1 MKTRMISAMLTL
13 AMICS
18 TTFFVKA
25 DQVKIR
31 KAKNTTGG
39 VRSILLDPSHLMV
52 NQDNSVIHVDFL
64 FLLRD
69 VNISVVSSDG
79 RQIYQQVVS
88 SQTSSVDIDLS
99 EEESGVYTVY
109 FTDATGV
116 VYMVSLLYYKF
127 FIYEKYLLSF
137 LFVSIIS
144 LLCRR

>member
-52 NQDNSVIHVDFL
+52 NQDNSVIHQTADRFINKSFHL
-64 FLLRD
+64 RLLRL
-69 VNISVVSSDG
+69 I
-79 RQIYQQVVS
+79 
-88 SQTSSVDIDLS
+88 
-99 EEESGVYTVY
+99 
-109 FTDATGV
+109 
-116 VYMVSLLYYKF
+116 
-127 FIYEKYLLSF
+127 
-137 LFVSIIS
+137 
-144 LLCRR
+144 

>member
-52 NQDNSVIHVDFL
+52 NQVDFL

-99 EEESGVYTVY
+99 GEESGVYTVY
-109 FTDATGV
+109 FTDATG
-116 VYMVSLLYYKF
+116 
-127 FIYEKYLLSF
+127 IC
-137 LFVSIIS
+137 LFGEFVI
-144 LLCRR
+144 L

>member
-31 KAKNTTGG
+31 KAK
-39 VRSILLDPSHLMV
+39 
-52 NQDNSVIHVDFL
+52 SVIHVDFL

-99 EEESGVYTVY
+99 GEESGVYTVY
-109 FTDATGV
+109 FTDATG
-116 VYMVSLLYYKF
+116 
-127 FIYEKYLLSF
+127 IC
-137 LFVSIIS
+137 LFGEFVI
-144 LLCRR
+144 L

>member
-1 MKTRMISAMLTL
+1 MKTRMISIMLTL

-52 NQDNSVIHVDFL
+52 NLNNNVIHVDFF
-64 FLLRD
+64 FLLRE
-69 VNISVVSSDG
+69 VNVSVVSSDG
-79 RQIYQQVVS
+79 RQVYQQVVS
-88 SQTSSVDIDLS
+88 PQTTSVDIDLS
-99 EEESGVYTVY
+99 GEESGVYTVY

-116 VYMVSLLYYKF
+116 CLYGEFVLSQITYK
-127 FIYEKYLLSF
+127 IRYYE
-137 LFVSIIS
+137 
-144 LLCRR
+144 

>member
-31 KAKNTTGG
+31 KAKNT
-39 VRSILLDPSHLMV
+39 HLMV

-99 EEESGVYTVY
+99 GEESGVYTVY
-109 FTDATGV
+109 FTDATG
-116 VYMVSLLYYKF
+116 
-127 FIYEKYLLSF
+127 IC
-137 LFVSIIS
+137 LFGEFVI
-144 LLCRR
+144 L

>member
-69 VNISVVSSDG
+69 VNISVISSDG

-88 SQTSSVDIDLS
+88 SQTSSVDVDLS
-99 EEESGVYTVY
+99 GEESGV
-109 FTDATGV
+109 
-116 VYMVSLLYYKF
+116 
-127 FIYEKYLLSF
+127 
-137 LFVSIIS
+137 
-144 LLCRR
+144 